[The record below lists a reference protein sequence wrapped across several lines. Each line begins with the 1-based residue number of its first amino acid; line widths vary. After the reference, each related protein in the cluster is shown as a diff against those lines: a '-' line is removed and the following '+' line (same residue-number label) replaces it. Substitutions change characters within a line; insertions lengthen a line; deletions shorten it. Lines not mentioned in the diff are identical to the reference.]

1 MFVCIHKKII
11 VVWKSKLPWDGE
23 GLLSYIEERR
33 AWNNCYGKWAPSS
46 SRCSS
51 FHFVRAVGSQFLDSI
66 LPDTS
71 FSTFLPTTTLSVSRT
86 TKIAETE
93 TLRTSIFTPQT
104 RYHVIPQPTALVV
117 LSAVQVLIQTPVLML
132 LSPGYIKDCECSL
145 KPIADCTVHVLV
157 VKLRLQLY
165 THTPKDKPH

>member
-71 FSTFLPTTTLSVSRT
+71 FSTFLPTTTLCFKNNKNSGNRDSQNIYIHT
-86 TKIAETE
+86 TD
-93 TLRTSIFTPQT
+93 Q
-104 RYHVIPQPTALVV
+104 IPCYTTTHSPC
-117 LSAVQVLIQTPVLML
+117 SAVCCASFNTDSCFNAFKSRIYQGL
-132 LSPGYIKDCECSL
+132 
-145 KPIADCTVHVLV
+145 
-157 VKLRLQLY
+157 
-165 THTPKDKPH
+165 